1 MIVFVEGTS
10 FIPNHGNHTQN
21 IPPITSVKD
30 NKVKSAA
37 GIFFDPIEYNIRPQ
51 QTSVPWV
58 ANNASFLL
66 VDKKLASLET
76 INADENKKQNNPAK
90 ATVVNL
96 GVFFLHLNETEK
108 IEKPNADARP
118 KIRPI
123 IEFFSVL
130 PSAITHIPKAATI
143 IDNQTV
149 NEILSF
155 KNKNPSNAVINGI
168 AAKHNNVI
176 AAVVFEI
183 DQIKVIIAVAR
194 PDPPI
199 IPEIPI
205 FR

>member
-1 MIVFVEGTS
+1 MVFVAGTS
-10 FIPNHGNHTQN
+10 LIPSQGSQTQN

-66 VDKKLASLET
+66 VDKKFASLFK
-76 INADENKKQNNPAK
+76 INIDENKQQINPDK

-108 IEKPNADARP
+108 IEKPNAEARP
-118 KIRPI
+118 KISPI
-123 IEFFSVL
+123 KEFFSVFPIAMML
-130 PSAITHIPKAATI
+130 IPKAATI
-143 IDNQTV
+143 IDIHTV
-149 NEILSF
+149 KEIFSF
-155 KNKNPSNAVINGI
+155 KNKNPSSAVINGI

-176 AAVVFEI
+176 AAVVFDI

-194 PDPPI
+194 PNPPI
-199 IPEIPI
+199 VPEIPI
-205 FR
+205 FK